1 MYKTYRAAF
10 PTVAVHPERRDDDQ
24 LQNIILVASEGAAP
38 AKEVLV
44 DRWRR
49 PGAHPG
55 AVDLVGPIRGRYERA
70 VATRDV
76 PILTDDYAPTDAL
89 LFVE

>member
-1 MYKTYRAAF
+1 M
-10 PTVAVHPERRDDDQ
+10 
-24 LQNIILVASEGAAP
+24 LI
-38 AKEVLV
+38 
-44 DRWRR
+44 DRWSEIRER
-49 PGAHPG
+49 APR
-55 AVDLVGPIRGRYERA
+55 AVDLDGPIRGRYEDE